1 MHGGKKRMIKITG
14 IRFQQDGK
22 MIYYSASGFEPKVGE
37 YVIVQTDQGMELGE
51 VLLGVHEVPDDRFQ
65 APLPAIVRI
74 ATEQDIL
81 QATENRQ
88 REKEA
93 YSACQKKIIEHGL
106 EMKLVSAECTFDRS
120 KMLFYFTANGRID
133 FRALVKDLASTFKTR
148 IELRQIGVRDEA
160 RMLGGL
166 GPCGRPICCG
176 AFLKDFEPV
185 SIKMAKEQN
194 LSLNPSKISGVC
206 GRLMCCLKYEQDQ
219 YESIRKKMPRI
230 GRTVTTPEGRGTVTD
245 LNMIKETV
253 SVRMEGD
260 DSSEIKTFTLEEL
273 LSAAEKASAE
283 KREDDGAGLSTR
295 NNVRP
300 AEEAA
305 SGESEGDDS
314 ASQRNDMTSE
324 KQKNASSIKPDNLEG
339 GSVQEGVKNPERN
352 RRANPNDKKRKPER
366 AGENNSN
373 RESGPS
379 DHAEKKAKGEGRKNP
394 VKGNKRSAVSQSEKQ
409 EEKAN
414 ESRVYGKPVRR
425 ENPDRVKAESEQAK
439 SSYEAAADPMKKE
452 AGEQGAISRSE
463 PAAPSAKGQEKKQNT
478 KSSGWADALEKAM
491 QAAEQ

>member
-1 MHGGKKRMIKITG
+1 
-14 IRFQQDGK
+14 
-22 MIYYSASGFEPKVGE
+22 
-37 YVIVQTDQGMELGE
+37 
-51 VLLGVHEVPDDRFQ
+51 
-65 APLPAIVRI
+65 
-74 ATEQDIL
+74 
-81 QATENRQ
+81 
-88 REKEA
+88 
-93 YSACQKKIIEHGL
+93 
-106 EMKLVSAECTFDRS
+106 
-120 KMLFYFTANGRID
+120 
-133 FRALVKDLASTFKTR
+133 
-148 IELRQIGVRDEA
+148 
-160 RMLGGL
+160 MLGGL

-253 SVRMEGD
+253 SVRMEGG
-260 DSSEIKTFTLEEL
+260 DSSEIKTFTLEDL

-295 NNVRP
+295 NSVRP

-314 ASQRNDMTSE
+314 ASQKNDMAAE
-324 KQKNASSIKPDNLEG
+324 KQKNAASIKPDNLED

-352 RRANPNDKKRKPER
+352 RRANRNDKKRKPER

-379 DHAEKKAKGEGRKNP
+379 DHAEKKTKGEGRKNP
-394 VKGNKRSAVSQSEKQ
+394 EKGNKRSAVSQSEKQ
-409 EEKAN
+409 EEKTN

-439 SSYEAAADPMKKE
+439 GSYETAADPMKKE
-452 AGEQGAISRSE
+452 TGEQGEISRSE
-463 PAAPSAKGQEKKQNT
+463 PAAPSAKGQEKKQNA